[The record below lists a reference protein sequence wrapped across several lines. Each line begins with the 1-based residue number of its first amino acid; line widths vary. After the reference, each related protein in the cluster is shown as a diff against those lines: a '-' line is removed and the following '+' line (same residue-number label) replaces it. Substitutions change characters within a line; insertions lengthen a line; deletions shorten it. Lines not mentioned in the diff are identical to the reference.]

1 MTTTTKHR
9 CFIPEI
15 EYYCRNC
22 ACVKKLRVG
31 TCHGTSRTFGP
42 GKDRGLSVRPL
53 FYLSGPSDRRHLGK
67 TAAYKIWESV
77 GINDVNYN
85 VDRRKHIYSC
95 FQEDKYMYK
104 RYYSFQ
110 GTR

>member
-67 TAAYKIWESV
+67 TVEEEETSHVLLQMYLVLLSKI
-77 GINDVNYN
+77 
-85 VDRRKHIYSC
+85 
-95 FQEDKYMYK
+95 
-104 RYYSFQ
+104 
-110 GTR
+110 

>member
-67 TAAYKIWESV
+67 TATLL
-77 GINDVNYN
+77 
-85 VDRRKHIYSC
+85 KHAASLSIFSTDLL
-95 FQEDKYMYK
+95 FWIRLEN
-104 RYYSFQ
+104 
-110 GTR
+110 

>member
-67 TAAYKIWESV
+67 TESGGAYVFSFFV
-77 GINDVNYN
+77 
-85 VDRRKHIYSC
+85 IYSLL
-95 FQEDKYMYK
+95 K
-104 RYYSFQ
+104 RTWSLI
-110 GTR
+110 